1 MQTQITSLDTH
12 RLLFFANAFEI
23 SSIFIEPMSPKAST
37 SSMCLLMTYTS
48 VSLRLRGNR
57 VVANLDAN
65 CS

>member
-1 MQTQITSLDTH
+1 MQTHIVGATY

-37 SSMCLLMTYTS
+37 SSMCLLMTYNS
-48 VSLRLRGNR
+48 VSNSLCENR
-57 VVANLDAN
+57 NVANLNTD